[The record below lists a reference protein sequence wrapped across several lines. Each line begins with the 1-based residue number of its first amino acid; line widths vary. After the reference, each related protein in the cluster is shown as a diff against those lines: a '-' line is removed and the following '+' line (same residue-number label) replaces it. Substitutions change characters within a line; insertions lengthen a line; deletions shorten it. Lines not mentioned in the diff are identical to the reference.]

1 MSVNVTRR
9 KVLGGAAAAA
19 FTPLSAARGAA
30 QEIIDVFR
38 INDQPATPT
47 VRSYDLFA
55 WAGEGYLKFEDGSD
69 IARWGDEDI
78 GQREDTGLYE
88 QLVAPD
94 DLYERYVLDVT
105 VSNPIALLFAGIIL
119 GFAWVAVKLRSAV
132 VGGLWLFMVLAFVL
146 AILVDTSLIYF
157 WIAVAIGSIGVVAA
171 IMDASL

>member
-1 MSVNVTRR
+1 M
-9 KVLGGAAAAA
+9 A
-19 FTPLSAARGAA
+19 
-30 QEIIDVFR
+30 
-38 INDQPATPT
+38 
-47 VRSYDLFA
+47 YDLFA
-55 WAGEGYLKFEDGSD
+55 WSGDGYLAFNDGTS
-69 IARWGDEDI
+69 IARWGDPEP
-78 GQREDTGLYE
+78 GKHRDTGLYD

-157 WIAVAIGSIGVVAA
+157 WIAVAIGSVGVVAA